1 MKLCIAVVVGLV
13 LALALSAGPAAA
25 YVVQVVTTVPVAAGT
40 SAGDASKL
48 GDLVE
53 SAIQDVVR
61 HAIAFTPSIMRIE
74 DARIIGEKLYLVILI
89 ADTEG
94 ESIIESLGEHPAP
107 DGESN
112 ASDGEKTAAPDSSG
126 AVQF

>member
-25 YVVQVVTTVPVAAGT
+25 YVVQVVTTVPVAPGT

-48 GDLVE
+48 EDLVA
-53 SAIQDVVR
+53 SAIQDVMSHV
-61 HAIAFTPSIMRIE
+61 IAFTPSVMRIE
-74 DARIIGEKLYLVILI
+74 DARIIGEKLYLVLFI

-94 ESIIESLGEHPAP
+94 ESTIESLGGHPAP

-112 ASDGEKTAAPDSSG
+112 ASDGEKTDAPDSSG